1 MMIEELLADHLT
13 HGVSWQV
20 APPWMRESAQEI
32 VATMG
37 TGDVSSAR
45 SQFLAV
51 LRQLAELNPE
61 CTAVIVGALELSAAA
76 VTPRGGWPQA
86 WGE

>member
-1 MMIEELLADHLT
+1 MIDELLADDLT
-13 HGVSWQV
+13 QGVSWQV
-20 APPWMRESAQEI
+20 APPWMHESAQEI

-37 TGDVSSAR
+37 TGDVASAR

-76 VTPRGGWPQA
+76 VTPRGGWPPA

>member
-1 MMIEELLADHLT
+1 M
-13 HGVSWQV
+13 VWQV

-37 TGDVSSAR
+37 TGDVASAR

-76 VTPRGGWPQA
+76 VTPRGGWPPA